1 MFVTLN
7 SLSSCEITGG
17 LNLPRSLKRYIGGNK
32 TKYVLII
39 WNFFCKVFFW
49 SYIHDFRLKGFVSN
63 LHNLG
68 LNVFPLNVGGVR
80 VVGLG
85 VRPHRPGGRGGGGDD
100 SIPLVWE
107 LEVVVL
113 WSRLVGMGGV
123 RGVGWVGDRVLLGV
137 VGRGQG
143 STPAQGTTPAGW
155 VGWVV
160 RLVPRSLDTMQR

>member
-1 MFVTLN
+1 ML
-7 SLSSCEITGG
+7 
-17 LNLPRSLKRYIGGNK
+17 
-32 TKYVLII
+32 
-39 WNFFCKVFFW
+39 KVFFLEL
-49 SYIHDFRLKGFVSN
+49 HDFRLKGFVRN

-113 WSRLVGMGGV
+113 LSRLVGMGGV

-155 VGWVV
+155 VGGVV
-160 RLVPRSLDTMQR
+160 RLVPKIIEFHVIRYKAELQLKSNNDHTKYEPQTKGRLI